1 MMSLGK
7 EMMVCRTLV
16 YLDQHTDRCVV
27 EFAEY
32 TSAKERIA
40 LGKKSRKLEAQ
51 KKKEN
56 MVELIE
62 EA

>member
-1 MMSLGK
+1 MSLGK
-7 EMMVCRTLV
+7 EMMVCQSVV
-16 YLDQHTDRCVV
+16 YLDQHTNGCII

>member
-1 MMSLGK
+1 MSLGK
-7 EMMVCRTLV
+7 EMMVCQSLV
-16 YLDQHTDRCVV
+16 YLVQHTNRCIL

-40 LGKKSRKLEAQ
+40 LGKKSRKAEAQ